1 MKRYELAGRII
12 IALDVKT
19 KAEALALVSQ
29 LQEAVI
35 FKVGLE
41 LFTSEG
47 PALIQEIRKLGKKV
61 FLDLKLHD
69 IPNTV
74 AEAVRAGV
82 RHGVSLM
89 TIHASGGSEMM
100 AAAAAAAAEES
111 EKRSIPRP
119 LLMGVTVLTSLK
131 DEQLTQVGMSIPT
144 ASQVLRLARLAVGS
158 GMDGVISSPQ
168 EIEALRQEMGRGFLI
183 VTPGIRPAW
192 AAADDQKR
200 IMTPGLAFQKGADY
214 LVIGRPIT
222 KAPSPAEAFIRIIE
236 ELGTAPSPSNI

>member
-1 MKRYELAGRII
+1 MKRLKLASRII

-19 KAEALALVSQ
+19 KAEALALVAQ
-29 LQEAVI
+29 LQEAVV

-47 PALIQEIRKLGKKV
+47 PALIQEIRTLGKKV

-74 AEAVRAGV
+74 AESVRAGV

-111 EKRSIPRP
+111 EKRNIPRP

-144 ASQVLRLARLAVGS
+144 ASQVLRLARLAVGA
-158 GMDGVISSPQ
+158 GMDGVVSSPQ
-168 EIEALRQEMGRGFLI
+168 EIEDLRREMGRGFLI
-183 VTPGIRPAW
+183 VTPGIRPDW

-222 KAPSPAEAFIRIIE
+222 KAPSPSEAFLRIVE
-236 ELGTAPSPSNI
+236 ELG

>member
-1 MKRYELAGRII
+1 MKRYELASRII

-47 PALIQEIRKLGKKV
+47 PALIQEIRKLEKKV

-74 AEAVRAGV
+74 AEAVRSGV

-100 AAAAAAAAEES
+100 TAAAAAAAEES

-158 GMDGVISSPQ
+158 GMDGVVSSPQ

-183 VTPGIRPAW
+183 VAPGIRPAW

-222 KAPSPAEAFIRIIE
+222 KAPSPSEAFIRIIE
-236 ELGTAPSPSNI
+236 ELGYTPSPSIT